1 MLTAQRCATPPTPG
15 RCVGGGVPLIGG
27 GEADYGKGVF
37 AREDFA
43 RMAEILR
50 GLRDRFQL
58 SLNDRPEMRETY
70 AGFAVEEVET
80 RYSADAKATRLVGE
94 LLIGGG

>member
-1 MLTAQRCATPPTPG
+1 M
-15 RCVGGGVPLIGG
+15 VGG

-43 RMAEILR
+43 RMAEIPR
-50 GLRDRFQL
+50 GLEGRFFL
-58 SLNDRPEMRETY
+58 SINDRPDGRETL
-70 AGFAVEEVET
+70 AGFQIEEVET
-80 RYSADAKATRLVGE
+80 RWSADARATRRVGE